1 MLIRAF
7 FCKHR
12 PEISTCFLMQ
22 KPNVDLV
29 WDEIM
34 KVKIE
39 SPPSLQPDAID
50 PRKSVKEH
58 RFHVVWSVSGY
69 QSLSTRGFQFL
80 S

>member
-1 MLIRAF
+1 
-7 FCKHR
+7 
-12 PEISTCFLMQ
+12 
-22 KPNVDLV
+22 
-29 WDEIM
+29 M

-50 PRKSVKEH
+50 PRKSVNEH
-58 RFHVVWSVSGY
+58 RFHDVWSVSGY